1 MTSRR
6 KTPHPPPESFLPL
19 KPRVCLMLMA
29 LVQGQRHGY
38 ALKQELQRQTGGR
51 LNLGPGTLYRTLNT
65 MLDSGLIA
73 ESGERPDPAD
83 DDERRR
89 YYTITKLGR
98 LVAAAE
104 AERMSELVETARVQ
118 RLIS

>member
-1 MTSRR
+1 MTTRR

-51 LNLGPGTLYRTLNT
+51 LNLGPGTLYRTLNS
-65 MLDSGLIA
+65 MLDCGLIV
-73 ESGERPDPAD
+73 ESGERPDPAE

-89 YYTITKLGR
+89 YYMITKLGR
-98 LVAAAE
+98 SVAAAE
-104 AERMSELVETARVQ
+104 AERMSRLVETARVQ